1 MPEKRQ
7 IPILSGV
14 YTDAISD
21 VRTSYP
27 INLVPVAGDNGV
39 SGGYL
44 RPHDGIVSQGTGSA
58 PTRGLYAW
66 LEQNILFYVA
76 GTEFGSQAPDGTRT
90 VLGTVADGGPVRMRN
105 SFERLA
111 IASGGRLYY
120 WDLSTLVEVTDP
132 DLGVCLDVEWLGGY
146 FVSTDGEFIVTTSL
160 LDPTV
165 IRPFDYANPES
176 SPDPLVALLRTRNE
190 INALGRLTIEVF
202 SNVGGDNFPLATIP
216 GAQVQRGVIGT
227 HACCLFLDRIAF
239 LGSGP
244 NEAPSIY
251 LASGGS
257 TEKISTDEVDKLLSL
272 IPESQLANVIVES
285 RTDAAHQYLYVHLP
299 DRTMVFDFAATR
311 AFGKPAWATLM
322 STLSETPAAFRA
334 RYFCWCYDRWNV
346 ADPTTGLYGY
356 LDESVGSHWG
366 DVVRC
371 EVSTNM
377 IYTDGVGGI
386 INMLEIVGMP
396 GRCAATA
403 DPRISTAFSTNGR
416 TWSLDESISAGMV
429 GEDRKRLQWRRQGRW
444 SNYRVQRFRWTSE
457 ANLSV
462 MRLEAT
468 LTPLEH

>member
-1 MPEKRQ
+1 MGEKRP
-7 IPILSGV
+7 IPILAGV
-14 YTDAISD
+14 FTDAVPD
-21 VRTSYP
+21 VRTAYP
-27 INLVPVAGDNGV
+27 VNLVAVAGDNGV

-58 PTRGLYAW
+58 VTRGLYAW
-66 LEQNILFYVA
+66 SEKNTLFYVA
-76 GTEFGSQAPDGTRT
+76 GTEFGSQAADGTRT
-90 VLGTVADGGPVRMRN
+90 VLGTVAAGGPVTMVN

-120 WDLSTLVEVTDP
+120 WDLSTLTEVTDAR
-132 DLGVCLDVEWLGGY
+132 LGVCLDIEWLGGY

-190 INALGRLTIEVF
+190 INALGRVTIEVF
-202 SNVGGDNFPLATIP
+202 SNVGGSDFPLATIP

-244 NEAPSIY
+244 NEAPAIY
-251 LASGGS
+251 LAAGGS
-257 TEKISTDEVDKLLSL
+257 TEKISTDEIEYLLAT
-272 IPESQLANVIVES
+272 IPETQLADVVVES
-285 RTDAAHQYLYVHLP
+285 RIDAAHQYLYIHLP
-299 DRTMVFDFAATR
+299 DRTMLFDFTASSHL
-311 AFGKPAWATLM
+311 GQPVWSTL
-322 STLSETPAAFRA
+322 SSALSETPSTFRA
-334 RYFCWCYDRWNV
+334 RYFTWCYDRWNV
-346 ADPTTGLYGY
+346 ADPTTGIYGH
-356 LDESVGSHWG
+356 LDGSIGSHWG
-366 DVVRC
+366 DAVRC

-377 IYTDGVGGI
+377 IFTGGVGGV
-386 INMLEIVGMP
+386 INMLELVGLP
-396 GRCAATA
+396 GRCAVTA
-403 DPRISTAFSTNGR
+403 DPRISTSYSTNGR

-429 GEDRKRLQWRRQGRW
+429 GDDRKRLQWRRQGRW
-444 SNYRVQRFRWTSE
+444 SNYRIQRFRWTSE

-462 MRLEAT
+462 MRLVAT